1 MLDGGNFD
9 LGQEKGNVVVRDFWA
24 TWCGPC
30 IKSLPGLIE
39 AMTQFPTDRV
49 KFVGINQ
56 AEAPAQVKRFLE
68 TRGWK
73 LAVAMDAGQ
82 NVARQYGVDGIP
94 QTVIIGPDGKI
105 AWTKTGYDPETE
117 TQAVEAVK
125 KLLVAKA
132 TAPDTA
138 TP

>member
-1 MLDGGNFD
+1 M
-9 LGQEKGNVVVRDFWA
+9 
-24 TWCGPC
+24 
-30 IKSLPGLIE
+30 IE

>member
-1 MLDGGNFD
+1 M
-9 LGQEKGNVVVRDFWA
+9 
-24 TWCGPC
+24 
-30 IKSLPGLIE
+30 
-39 AMTQFPTDRV
+39 

-105 AWTKTGYDPETE
+105 AWTKTGYDPEGE
-117 TQAVEAVK
+117 TQAAEAVK
-125 KLLVAKA
+125 KLLAA
-132 TAPDTA
+132 QAAAPNA
-138 TP
+138 PMP